1 MQAGARPRNPDVPI
15 PFDACD
21 PSGTFVF
28 VSYAH
33 DDKALAYP
41 ELLRIRSLGIRVWYD
56 EGIEPGS
63 EWPDAIANA
72 LNGAT
77 AFVVMITPRAVISRN
92 VRNEVNAALNWGKPF
107 YAIHLVQTEL
117 PLGLELQMGDVQAVM
132 RWGMDEDSYALKLG
146 KALAS
151 YAEAGKEAPPGGPP
165 ASAVSRATASAP
177 SRPTSVPVPP
187 SHLARTLTGHDG
199 PVHGVAFSPNGRLLA
214 TGGEDKTVRLWDP
227 ATGEHLRTLTGHTDA
242 VLAVAFSP
250 DGRLLA
256 TAGVTMGMRVLA
268 GGKGVRLWD
277 SDTGEYLR
285 TLSRYT
291 DAQGVAFSP
300 DGRLLATAGDLGAVR
315 LWDPATGKGV
325 RTLTGH
331 GDGVFGVAFSPD
343 GRQLADCGYGTVR
356 LWDPVTGERL
366 RTLIGHPRSV
376 RAVAFS
382 PDGRVLATAGEDKTV
397 RLWDPVTGERLHIL
411 TGLGGGVGAV
421 AFSPDGRLLA
431 TASGAVRLWDPATG
445 EQLSETLRA
454 RGGNRRVAFSPDG
467 RLLAT
472 AGDTVRLWD

>member
-1 MQAGARPRNPDVPI
+1 
-15 PFDACD
+15 
-21 PSGTFVF
+21 
-28 VSYAH
+28 
-33 DDKALAYP
+33 
-41 ELLRIRSLGIRVWYD
+41 VWYD

-72 LNGAT
+72 LNGAA
-77 AFVVMITPRAVISRN
+77 AFVVMITPRAVSSRN

-107 YAIHLVQTEL
+107 FAIHLVQTEL

-132 RWGMDEDSYALKLG
+132 RWRMDEDSYALKLG

-177 SRPTSVPVPP
+177 SQPTSVPAPP

-199 PVHGVAFSPNGRLLA
+199 PVHGVAFSPDRRLLA
-214 TGGEDKTVRLWDP
+214 P
-227 ATGEHLRTLTGHTDA
+227 AGL
-242 VLAVAFSP
+242 
-250 DGRLLA
+250 
-256 TAGVTMGMRVLA
+256 TMGMRVLA

-300 DGRLLATAGDLGAVR
+300 DGRLLATAGYLGAVR

-331 GDGVFGVAFSPD
+331 GDEVFGVAFSPD

-382 PDGRVLATAGEDKTV
+382 PDGR
-397 RLWDPVTGERLHIL
+397 
-411 TGLGGGVGAV
+411 
-421 AFSPDGRLLA
+421 LLA
-431 TASGAVRLWDPATG
+431 A
-445 EQLSETLRA
+445 
-454 RGGNRRVAFSPDG
+454 
-467 RLLAT
+467 